1 MILIPE
7 RKRHYLKNG
16 PKPII
21 RAAVWEIFQKKPGQ
35 PNVAVCKICTGP
47 EVTLKMSRSSTSS
60 LRNHANSF
68 HKAELKAADDR
79 YEKATQPKS
88 NIATETANKIKQ
100 RYKFG
105 SSVCI

>member
-1 MILIPE
+1 MISE
-7 RKRHYLKNG
+7 RKRHHFKNG

-35 PNVAVCKICTGP
+35 PNVAVCKICTP

-68 HKAELKAADDR
+68 HKTELKAADER
-79 YEKATQPKS
+79 YVNSTKPKE

-105 SSVCI
+105 SSVCINI